1 MGISITSSKFI
12 ITVYVHY
19 SLVQDFR
26 KYLNPEVIRQVKN
39 VFFLNEG
46 QSPRLTRHY
55 HGEE

>member
-19 SLVQDFR
+19 SPIQELR
-26 KYLNPEVIRQVKN
+26 KYLNQEVIKNAKN

-46 QSPRLTRHY
+46 QSPRLIRHY